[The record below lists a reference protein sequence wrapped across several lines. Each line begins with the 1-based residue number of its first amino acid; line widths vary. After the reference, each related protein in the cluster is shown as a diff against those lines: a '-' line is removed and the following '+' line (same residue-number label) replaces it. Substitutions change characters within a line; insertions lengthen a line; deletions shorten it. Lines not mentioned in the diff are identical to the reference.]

1 MIVQK
6 IKFTQTFAYRKI
18 KGLRKNYEKSSLTKH
33 AIFYILQLTHV
44 NEKRLK
50 KQRTKMEVREH
61 EKEEIRDQQ

>member
-1 MIVQK
+1 M
-6 IKFTQTFAYRKI
+6 
-18 KGLRKNYEKSSLTKH
+18 RKNYEKSSLTKH

-50 KQRTKMEVREH
+50 KQRTKMEVRGH

>member
-1 MIVQK
+1 M
-6 IKFTQTFAYRKI
+6 
-18 KGLRKNYEKSSLTKH
+18 RKNYEKSSLTKL